1 MDEQIE
7 SYVDKAVEVGK
18 NLGTDY
24 IIARGIN
31 RTTNQIRFSQNKIDI
46 NKEWQIHLLELLT
59 VVNGNQVAVGEF
71 SPTSEENVQER
82 VEAQIK
88 FALKMTPSPSFN
100 GIETKISS
108 YEQLP
113 EIYDP
118 KVDDYREK
126 APEAINAC
134 IESALSAG
142 ATRVAGSFFFGD
154 SHFYLNNSA
163 GPKGKYSTSYYN
175 LTVRAFQD
183 DMDASGQGLACG
195 TIPSSSDEKILEA
208 GERAGYYS
216 KLHLGAKQAKA
227 GLFDI
232 IMSPAVAANL
242 LGTIPKMANPRSVK
256 MGMSALGDKMGE
268 QLGPEF
274 LSISDNGMKSDGLR
288 STPLDFEGTP
298 RKETKIFDK
307 GVLVNFIHN
316 TSTSSNFQGE
326 STGNSD
332 LFDLGIGGKFL
343 APTASNIVFN
353 NGDYSFEELLEG
365 LNTPAVF
372 VLCNW
377 YTRYTSRISTEYSTI
392 PRDAAFLVENGE
404 LSQPIKNFRISDNL
418 LRQFSSID
426 AMGNDRTQVQWW
438 EVEVPTWIPTIRVK
452 DCRITTATQ

>member
-108 YEQLP
+108 YEQIP

-134 IESALSAG
+134 VESALSAG

-183 DMDASGQGLACG
+183 DMDASGQGLA
-195 TIPSSSDEKILEA
+195 
-208 GERAGYYS
+208 
-216 KLHLGAKQAKA
+216 
-227 GLFDI
+227 
-232 IMSPAVAANL
+232 
-242 LGTIPKMANPRSVK
+242 
-256 MGMSALGDKMGE
+256 
-268 QLGPEF
+268 
-274 LSISDNGMKSDGLR
+274 
-288 STPLDFEGTP
+288 
-298 RKETKIFDK
+298 
-307 GVLVNFIHN
+307 
-316 TSTSSNFQGE
+316 
-326 STGNSD
+326 
-332 LFDLGIGGKFL
+332 
-343 APTASNIVFN
+343 
-353 NGDYSFEELLEG
+353 
-365 LNTPAVF
+365 
-372 VLCNW
+372 
-377 YTRYTSRISTEYSTI
+377 
-392 PRDAAFLVENGE
+392 
-404 LSQPIKNFRISDNL
+404 
-418 LRQFSSID
+418 
-426 AMGNDRTQVQWW
+426 
-438 EVEVPTWIPTIRVK
+438 
-452 DCRITTATQ
+452 